1 MGNHYMEEKVTSY
14 RQAEL
19 LAEASKDAQIRQL
32 KQSLRE
38 NTGQRQTNLGKRKLK
53 IGLQAYFRKCYL
65 R

>member
-32 KQSLRE
+32 KQSLGR
-38 NTGQRQTNLGKRKLK
+38 NRPTAN
-53 IGLQAYFRKCYL
+53 
-65 R
+65 